1 MAIIIVKLKI
11 LLLGN
16 QIVDQSTWICE
27 IWRKCRV
34 FTFEVGLKKNNT
46 KYYFQNY
53 VYLQKL
59 FIIMGREKPIL
70 LPKHSKLLKE
80 LGENI
85 KLARLRRK
93 FSSEQVSE
101 RANISRPT
109 LHSIEKGSES
119 VSIGLYLQVL
129 IVLGLEQDLLLL
141 AKDDV
146 LGRKLQD
153 AGLVTKERAP
163 KKR

>member
-1 MAIIIVKLKI
+1 
-11 LLLGN
+11 
-16 QIVDQSTWICE
+16 
-27 IWRKCRV
+27 
-34 FTFEVGLKKNNT
+34 
-46 KYYFQNY
+46 
-53 VYLQKL
+53 
-59 FIIMGREKPIL
+59 MGREKPVL
-70 LPKHSKLLKE
+70 LPKHKKLLKE

-93 FSSEQVSE
+93 FSTEQVSE

-129 IVLGLEQDLLLL
+129 IVLGLEKDFLMIAQD
-141 AKDDV
+141 DE

-153 AGLVTKERAP
+153 ADLSIKERAP
-163 KKR
+163 KKK